1 MSMAKKEIET
11 DDAGEG
17 KSLGER
23 IETRRFL
30 GREFLTW
37 LWFESEVFDER
48 FSIDGFG
55 DCELWLERQITLEAT
70 TEAGKE
76 KSRLSGHAP
85 SGTPEAR
92 EALRQGKLPI
102 QARVGVRREEQE
114 WALVLDADT
123 LGLSGVKIPALIK
136 GEGEDPFYERIAL
149 IEELERAIEALYR
162 QFVVLRLRD
171 GWSRDVLPAMRGWIG
186 EDDGEELARYRELR
200 SRRGVRVEDLA
211 RGSDADARA
220 PRVSTT
226 RARVVTKKAKTG

>member
-1 MSMAKKEIET
+1 MAKKEIEK
-11 DDAGEG
+11 DEAVSEG
-17 KSLGER
+17 KGLGEL

-48 FSIDGFG
+48 FTIEGFG

-70 TEAGKE
+70 TEVGKE

-102 QARVGVRREEQE
+102 QARLGVRRDEQE
-114 WALVLDADT
+114 FALVLDADT

-136 GEGEDPFYERIAL
+136 GEGEDPFYERISL
-149 IEELERAIEALYR
+149 VEEIERAIESLYR
-162 QFVVLRLRD
+162 DFVVLRLRD
-171 GWSRDVLPAMRGWIG
+171 EWARLALPAMRAWIA
-186 EDDGEELARYRELR
+186 EDDGPALARYRELR
-200 SRRGVRVEDLA
+200 DRRGVSLASLA
-211 RGSDADARA
+211 RDTDARP
-220 PRVSTT
+220 PRQSTT
-226 RARVVTKKAKTG
+226 RARVVSKKAKTG